1 MTHTITLEDAEAR
14 FQEIMR
20 QAEAGERFLVT
31 EEGQA
36 VARITPPAETT
47 VEERQAVIE
56 KIKAERKGRTLGGLS
71 IKELVNEGRR

>member
-36 VARITPPAETT
+36 VARIEPPPNSTL
-47 VEERQAVIE
+47 
-56 KIKAERKGRTLGGLS
+56 AERLEAIEAIKEIRKGVTLGGLS
-71 IKELVNEGRR
+71 IKEMVNEGRP